1 MEKKTHLLVKASKQE
16 LAIRYAIYLVSIL
29 LFSCATSAGAL
40 VRIPLP
46 FTPVPIT
53 LQTYFVLL
61 SGLALGT
68 IGGAVSQILYLLYG
82 ILGFP
87 VFAGEQTGVGLL
99 FIPTGGYLVGFI
111 AAAFIS
117 GFASK
122 PRTSFV
128 MQIACLFCATFI
140 IYTLGS
146 MVLALHLNCSLFEAI
161 KLGVLPFIP
170 GDICKIAAAY
180 GSWSWGRK
188 LLGS

>member
-1 MEKKTHLLVKASKQE
+1 MGKKSLLLVNTSKQA
-16 LAIRYAIYLVSIL
+16 LAMKYAISVVGVL

-68 IGGAVSQILYLLYG
+68 IGGAVSQMLYLLYG

-87 VFAGEQTGVGLL
+87 VFAGEHTGMGLL
-99 FIPTGGYLVGFI
+99 FLPTGGYLVGFI
-111 AAAFIS
+111 AAAYIS
-117 GFASK
+117 GFACK

-128 MQIACLFCATFI
+128 MQIACLFSATFL
-140 IYTLGS
+140 IYVLGS
-146 MVLALHLNCSLFEAI
+146 IVLALNLNCSLIEAV

-180 GSWSWGRK
+180 GSWNWGRK